1 MEKEK
6 TCFEAGRIDF
16 ENISEDAKR
25 NLMQMFDTS
34 IPIAYKYF
42 LHSFMLN
49 AEATP
54 ENLKLLNSS
63 LEMLTGIKV

>member
-6 TCFEAGRIDF
+6 PHFEAGRIDF

-25 NLMQMFDTS
+25 NLMQMLDTS

-42 LHSFMLN
+42 LHRFMLN
-49 AEATP
+49 VEATP
-54 ENLKLLNSS
+54 ENLKLLNASIET
-63 LEMLTGIKV
+63 LKGIKI